1 MSRDHGLLRRRIKY
15 LVVGALIAVI
25 GILVAI
31 TLIPSEEKRVKKQ
44 FHLLS
49 EWVSKSREENAFT
62 MLQKMKDIGTLF
74 DEQCEMK
81 IPDQS
86 LSGSY
91 ARQEIST
98 YAGSAR
104 SYASQLDLKFYDLR
118 IAFPKREIASANLT
132 ARLTGR
138 STAGERVDETRE
150 LECVL
155 RKIDQQWLFSRIEV
169 IEVLKK

>member
-1 MSRDHGLLRRRIKY
+1 MKIKY
-15 LVVGALIAVI
+15 LLVGALIVVV
-25 GILVAI
+25 GIVLAI
-31 TLIPSEEKRVKKQ
+31 TLIPSEEKRVKRQ

-49 EWVSKSREENAFT
+49 EWVSKSPEENAFT
-62 MLQKMKDIGTLF
+62 MLQKMKNIGTLF
-74 DEQCEMK
+74 DEHCEMK
-81 IPDQS
+81 ISDQS

-91 ARQEIST
+91 TRQEVST

-104 SYASQLDLKFYDLR
+104 SYLSQLDLKFYDLR
-118 IAFPKREIASANLT
+118 IVFPEKETARVNLT

-155 RKIDQQWLFSRIEV
+155 RKIDKQWLFSQIEV

>member
-1 MSRDHGLLRRRIKY
+1 MKIKY
-15 LVVGALIAVI
+15 LVVGALTAVI
-25 GILVAI
+25 GIVVAI
-31 TLIPSEEKRVKKQ
+31 TVIPSEEKRVKRQ
-44 FHLLS
+44 FYLLS
-49 EWVSKSREENAFT
+49 EWVSKSPEENAFT
-62 MLQKMKDIGTLF
+62 MLQKMKNIGTLF
-74 DEQCEMK
+74 DEHCEMK

-91 ARQEIST
+91 SRQEVST

-104 SYASQLDLKFYDLR
+104 SYVSQLDLKFYDLR
-118 IAFPKREIASANLT
+118 IIFPEKEIARVNLT

-138 STAGERVDETRE
+138 STAGERMDETRD

-155 RKIDQQWLFSRIEV
+155 RKIDKRWLFSQIEV